1 MQVTKM
7 DDPILKLTEGEEAR
21 RQLEVVEKKKGNLW
35 DDVRREIT
43 KIREKKVV
51 FLHAKPV
58 RI

>member
-1 MQVTKM
+1 M